1 MEKIA
6 IPPVLNKYSSPTG
19 DDIREIAERFYPT
32 VLNGTPEEKAGFAD
46 LVRWMC
52 EYGYR
57 NGVKDT
63 VQSFVKD
70 ANMVPKTDMETYFEA
85 YKILSNKLWSEN
97 DTEEKDRSL

>member
-1 MEKIA
+1 MKKTA
-6 IPPVLNKYSSPTG
+6 TPPVLNKYSSPTG
-19 DDIREIAERFYPT
+19 DDIREIAERFYPK
-32 VLNGTPEEKAGFAD
+32 VLDGTPEEQTGFAD

-70 ANMVPKTDMETYFEA
+70 ADLAPKTDMETYFEA
-85 YKILSNKLWSEN
+85 YKILSEKLWPEK
-97 DTEEKDRSL
+97 EKDRSL